1 MIHTYVKNLI
11 NELPNDFNY
20 KYKNTS
26 INLILEGGLFNGS
39 YMTGCLFYLK
49 ELEKRKFI
57 TINKL
62 SGCSIGSIIA
72 LLYYIDDEDIIL
84 NIYKLAYEHFKKNY
98 NVNIFNKIFDI
109 LKIYLPENIISII
122 NNKVYI
128 SYYNIESCKHIVK
141 RKYKDLND
149 LFETIRCSCSFPFV
163 IDNKIYYKNKY
174 IDGLYPYIFPIK
186 TNEKTLYLNIHSL
199 NKLPG
204 MLSVKNEKSNIHRVM
219 EGIVEANIFF
229 KYNLNTSMCSF
240 IDKWNIF
247 DIFFYYVFITI
258 IHIFILILNKFYI
271 CNKLIMKSISHNKIN
286 INKLC
291 YNLYIYLLN
300 NYCI

>member
-11 NELPNDFNY
+11 DELPNDFNC
-20 KYKNTS
+20 KYKNTT

-49 ELEKRKFI
+49 ELEKRKYI

-72 LLYYIDDEDIIL
+72 LLYFIDNEDIIL
-84 NIYKLAYEHFKKNY
+84 HIYKLAYDHFKKNY

-109 LKIYLPENIISII
+109 LKIHLPTNIIKII

-128 SYYNIESCKHIVK
+128 SYYNIKTCKHVVK

-174 IDGLYPYIFPIK
+174 IDGLYPYVFPIK
-186 TNEKTLYLNIHSL
+186 KYERILYLNIHSL

-219 EGIVEANIFF
+219 EGIIEVNIFF
-229 KYNLNTSMCSF
+229 KYDLNTSICSF
-240 IDKWNIF
+240 IDKWNII
-247 DIFFYYVFITI
+247 DIFYYYIFICI
-258 IHIFILILNKFYI
+258 IHIFIFILNKFYI
-271 CNKLIMKSISHNKIN
+271 CNNLIMKSIEDNKIN
-286 INKLC
+286 INKFC
-291 YNLYIYLLN
+291 YNLYINLLN